1 MSSIFYRARFSRDH
15 RWTQEHVSAY
25 VDGELNSGGR
35 LRLERHV
42 GECEECRR
50 MLGCLREM
58 LDALHRLPASS
69 GGFGPSRIAA
79 AVRRRLPEPPAP
91 N

>member
-1 MSSIFYRARFSRDH
+1 MGSIFYRARFSQHH
-15 RWTQEHVSAY
+15 RWTQEHMSAY

-50 MLGCLREM
+50 TLVGVREM

-69 GGFGPSRIAA
+69 GDFGPSRIAA
-79 AVRRRLPEPPAP
+79 AVRRRLAEPPGP
-91 N
+91 D